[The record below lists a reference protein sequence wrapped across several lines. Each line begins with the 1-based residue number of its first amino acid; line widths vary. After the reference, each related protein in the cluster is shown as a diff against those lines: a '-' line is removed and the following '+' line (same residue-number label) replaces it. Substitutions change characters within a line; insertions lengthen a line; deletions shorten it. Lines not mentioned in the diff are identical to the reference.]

1 MFKDV
6 STLFVKFPHV
16 LSDSLTVLS
25 AIGIIFAECMAL
37 CTALYLVADWIN
49 TLAILAL
56 RVYVIWDKSKRIGIL
71 LLVLLLVCFLYRTLG
86 LTN

>member
-1 MFKDV
+1 MQNVWHFAL
-6 STLFVKFPHV
+6 LF
-16 LSDSLTVLS
+16 T
-25 AIGIIFAECMAL
+25 
-37 CTALYLVADWIN
+37 LVADWIN